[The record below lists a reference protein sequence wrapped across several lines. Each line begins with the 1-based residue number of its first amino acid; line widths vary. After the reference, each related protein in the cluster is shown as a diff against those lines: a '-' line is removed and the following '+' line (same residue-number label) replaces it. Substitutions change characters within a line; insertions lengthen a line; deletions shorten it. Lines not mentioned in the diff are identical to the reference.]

1 MIQITKPAAP
11 KKLLTDGKKETE
23 HNKQLYEKNG
33 VIDFDIKKSIYGHQT
48 VKNALTK
55 AQYQKCCFCERKT
68 EIGDIEHL
76 RPKSA
81 YQQKEG
87 ESLSKPGYYW
97 LAYEWE
103 NLFFCCEKCNRSYKR
118 NLFPLADESKRAKSH
133 LDNINREEPLFINPE
148 KENPEEFIKFIG
160 IQPRAINN
168 NLRAKTTIERT
179 GIDRPFLDERRLEKY
194 QVMKQIYTLINLPN
208 VDPATKNQLQHL
220 LNEAT
225 QNSAEFASM
234 IRCAVKDKFRF

>member
-11 KKLLTDGKKETE
+11 KKLLTDGKTETE
-23 HNKQLYEKNG
+23 KNKRLYENG
-33 VIDFDIKKSIYGHQT
+33 VIDFDIKKNIYGHQT
-48 VKNALTK
+48 VKNALTT

-76 RPKSA
+76 RPKNA

-87 ESLSKPGYYW
+87 KSLSKPGYYW

-133 LDNINREEPLFINPE
+133 LDHINREEPLFINPE
-148 KENPEEFIKFIG
+148 TENPEEFIEFIG
-160 IQPRAINN
+160 IHPQAINN
-168 NLRAKTTIERT
+168 NARAKTTIKRT
-179 GIDRPFLDERRLEKY
+179 GIDRPFLDERRLTTYKA
-194 QVMKQIYTLINLPN
+194 MKVIYMLINSPN
-208 VDPATKNQLQHL
+208 IDQATKNELQQL